1 MDRAR
6 IGEETSPLHLWHQ
19 VFPGR
24 QSGRNLRQ
32 FRDLPIKNFLA
43 VTDDLG
49 TAGQPTAE
57 QFADIAA
64 AGYEIVIN
72 IDSATTV
79 PSEDELVTSKDLSF
93 IHIPV
98 IWTAPKQSDLDLF
111 FDVMDML
118 KGRKI
123 FLHCAANARV
133 SAFVYLYRM
142 ARLGVDPAEAKKKLD
157 LLWEPHGV
165 WKEFVETAISRLGLQ
180 V

>member
-1 MDRAR
+1 MSKEKLRA
-6 IGEETSPLHLWHQ
+6 
-19 VFPGR
+19 
-24 QSGRNLRQ
+24 
-32 FRDLPIKNFLA
+32 IKNFREISG
-43 VTDDLG
+43 DLG

-57 QFADIAA
+57 QFADIAG

-72 IDSATTV
+72 IDSATAV
-79 PSEDELVTSKDLSF
+79 RDEDELVTSMGLHF

-118 KGRKI
+118 KGKRV

-133 SAFVYLYRM
+133 STFVYLYRM
-142 ARLGVDPAEAKKKLD
+142 SRLGVDPAAAKQD
-157 LLWEPHGV
+157 LNALWEPKGV
-165 WKEFVETAISRLGLQ
+165 WREFLEEAIGRLGLQ